1 MQLNNNVSTRNS
13 VTPTNTSRNT
23 TTTEDFGEGAG
34 DSELTQEDFLH
45 LLITQLQNQDPLSP
59 MESNDFT
66 MQTTAFSQLGEMVAM
81 NKSIGSLADALMQ
94 QSNNNS
100 SLLQGSSFLGKEIE
114 YSTNTVT
121 FDGSPVTNFN
131 FYLGGT
137 PDMSKSEIR
146 IYNEKGELVSTF
158 KPDEMVSGQNK
169 ISWDGVG
176 ENGVQLPE
184 GTYFF
189 EVSAVTVEGAPV
201 TFEAFGSGIVESVKM
216 ANGVLFFGIDGGVVS
231 SEHVYSVRDPKP
243 TDPTPDPDPDNPD
256 PDIPDPDNPDPD
268 IPDPDNPDPAPDPEV
283 PDTPGT
289 S

>member
-1 MQLNNNVSTRNS
+1 MDISNNSNI
-13 VTPTNTSRNT
+13 RNT
-23 TTTEDFGEGAG
+23 TTTNTSNTTSTTKEDEVEGAG

-81 NKSIGSLADALMQ
+81 NESIGSLADALIQ

-114 YSTNTVT
+114 YSTNTIT

-146 IYNEKGELVSTF
+146 VYNEKGELVTTH
-158 KPDEMVSGQNK
+158 KPEEMVSGQNK
-169 ISWDGVG
+169 ISWDGIG
-176 ENGVQLPE
+176 ANGVQLPE

-189 EVSAVTVEGAPV
+189 EVSAVTTEGAPV

-243 TDPTPDPDPDNPD
+243 VDPEDPEKPDPDPDVPD
-256 PDIPDPDNPDPD
+256 PDKPDV
-268 IPDPDNPDPAPDPEV
+268 PDPEK
-283 PDTPGT
+283 PDPENPEVPGT
-289 S
+289 T

>member
-1 MQLNNNVSTRNS
+1 MQLNNNLNTRNAVAPANNMSTR
-13 VTPTNTSRNT
+13 TDA
-23 TTTEDFGEGAG
+23 EEGIG

-81 NKSIGSLADALMQ
+81 NESIGSLADALIQ

-114 YSTNTVT
+114 YSTNTIT

-131 FYLGGT
+131 FYLGDT
-137 PDMSKSEIR
+137 PDMTKSEIR
-146 IYNEKGELVSTF
+146 VYNEAGELVSTF
-158 KPDEMVSGQNK
+158 KPEEMVSGQNT
-169 ISWDGVG
+169 IAWDGVG
-176 ENGVQLPE
+176 ASGVQLAE

-189 EVSAVTVEGAPV
+189 EVSAVTVDGTPV

-243 TDPTPDPDPDNPD
+243 DDPDDPVDPDNPD
-256 PDIPDPDNPDPD
+256 PDVPVDPDNPDPD
-268 IPDPDNPDPAPDPEV
+268 VPVDPDNPDPDVPEE
-283 PDTPGT
+283 PDTV
-289 S
+289 